1 MPALRAAKSAS
12 TTAAEGRR
20 PLDSIGCICKLVDD
34 DDDIAAAPLVRL
46 FSSGELSYTVSSP
59 VALEEASL
67 MQKMPR
73 EVSMTNPQTLKQD
86 VNQVI
91 YLHAFL
97 IGHLLLTDHSPS
109 SCHIHKAHA

>member
-67 MQKMPR
+67 MQKM
-73 EVSMTNPQTLKQD
+73 SMTNPQTLKQD

-91 YLHAFL
+91 
-97 IGHLLLTDHSPS
+97 
-109 SCHIHKAHA
+109 